1 MELVM
6 IWLGIGLIAVVV
18 DRVDLRRN
26 VERTE
31 IDENVEVEE

>member
-1 MELVM
+1 MELIM
-6 IWLGIGLIAVVV
+6 IWLGFGLIAVVV